1 MKLVWDN
8 NRQVPPAKDNRSH
21 MRHITPSADS
31 VTGDSAFSRTYRHI
45 MTIGAHNMQ
54 QHCKEHWLDT
64 WRDGVASD
72 MVDSLFADLDLSGN
86 D

>member
-21 MRHITPSADS
+21 MRHITPSADAAS
-31 VTGDSAFSRTYRHI
+31 GDSAFSRTYRHI
-45 MTIGAHNMQ
+45 MNVGAYKMQ
-54 QHCKEHWLDT
+54 EHCKGHYMDT

-72 MVDSLFADLDLSGN
+72 MVDRIFAELDL
-86 D
+86 